1 MAEEKK
7 EKAQQIS
14 QLTSALAS
22 VEGKMSEL
30 LAKQGAFIVAD
41 RMSKPLSKQEELTVK
56 SVKDFIFT
64 CTNGVKGSYTGDMVG

>member
-30 LAKQGAFIVAD
+30 LAKQGAFIVAG
-41 RMSKPLSKQEELTVK
+41 RMSKPLYKQEGLPVK
-56 SVKDFIFT
+56 FVKDYIYT
-64 CTNGVKGSYTGDMVG
+64 TKGGVKATYTGDMVG

>member
-1 MAEEKK
+1 LAEEKK
-7 EKAQQIS
+7 EKAQQIG

-41 RMSKPLSKQEELTVK
+41 RMSKPLAKQEGLTVK
-56 SVKDFIFT
+56 FVKDYIFT
-64 CTNGVKGSYTGDMVG
+64 STNGTKGTYTGDMVG

>member
-41 RMSKPLSKQEELTVK
+41 RMSKPLYKQEGLTVK
-56 SVKDFIFT
+56 FVKDYIFPDSLGGQAT
-64 CTNGVKGSYTGDMVG
+64 YTGDMVG

>member
-7 EKAQQIS
+7 EKAQQIG

-56 SVKDFIFT
+56 FVRDFKFT
-64 CTNGVKGSYTGDMVG
+64 NVGGNQATYTGDMVG